1 MDNSLHWMNYSI
13 EIANKGLNNN
23 LKIGIVLVVN
33 NNQIFSTYN
42 NEFNGMSW
50 ADVLLNNI
58 EEIKI
63 KTAEELYLT
72 INNINNNIFELSKLL
87 SKIQIN
93 KIYIGLPDP
102 NLNQY
107 IHNDPIL
114 QLNNIYRYPDIF
126 QQKILNQN
134 SIYYNNSNQNIKQ
147 NQYYSS
153 IRISKLVISKL
164 KKYGLEITGEELKQV
179 KNTSALAHY
188 LENKYNRDFNY
199 FQNLIQSIL
208 SEAFNEKYSSYNYSD
223 DARSI
228 DVNWWKN
235 FMYVYKK
242 TTDLKLE
249 NLSIINVGVGS
260 GNEAITLFSNC
271 NNITFI
277 DIAKNGLQIIKT
289 KIPQSIIHV
298 SPAEKLSSIISNRYD
313 LYIYH

>member
-153 IRISKLVISKL
+153 ISVNSKGKF
-164 KKYGLEITGEELKQV
+164 
-179 KNTSALAHY
+179 Y
-188 LENKYNRDFNY
+188 LFR
-199 FQNLIQSIL
+199 
-208 SEAFNEKYSSYNYSD
+208 
-223 DARSI
+223 
-228 DVNWWKN
+228 
-235 FMYVYKK
+235 
-242 TTDLKLE
+242 
-249 NLSIINVGVGS
+249 
-260 GNEAITLFSNC
+260 
-271 NNITFI
+271 
-277 DIAKNGLQIIKT
+277 
-289 KIPQSIIHV
+289 
-298 SPAEKLSSIISNRYD
+298 
-313 LYIYH
+313 